1 MQLATNCRYDSRGE
15 FTTLAA
21 FRRTPSKSN
30 HPRHGGV
37 VSECSALVRVGV
49 GAEVTLVGWS
59 DSPLRVFN
67 VAEAS
72 ARSIGCPLW
81 ADRSLIG

>member
-21 FRRTPSKSN
+21 FRRIPSKSN

-37 VSECSALVRVGV
+37 VSEYSALVNV
-49 GAEVTLVGWS
+49 GADMTLVG
-59 DSPLRVFN
+59 
-67 VAEAS
+67 
-72 ARSIGCPLW
+72 
-81 ADRSLIG
+81 